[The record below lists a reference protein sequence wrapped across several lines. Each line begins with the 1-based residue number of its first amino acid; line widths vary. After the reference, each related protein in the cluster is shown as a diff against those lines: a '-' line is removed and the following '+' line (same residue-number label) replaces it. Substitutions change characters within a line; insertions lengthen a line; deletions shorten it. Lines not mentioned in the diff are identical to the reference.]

1 MASGDAGATYAAPG
15 GYAGRE
21 EAAGEASSAPAA
33 LNWPGRRRPRRSA
46 TMELLRA
53 ARRNEDE
60 QREAMLPDDVPML
73 LPHGAKHC
81 LEGAARGLHP
91 TVRWTIGFGEW
102 LALTRIR
109 ESKASRWLARF
120 LYILL

>member
-46 TMELLRA
+46 AMELLRA

-60 QREAMLPDDVPML
+60 QREALLPDDVPML
-73 LPHGAKHC
+73 LPHGAKHSRA
-81 LEGAARGLHP
+81 LREVRRRLREY
-91 TVRWTIGFGEW
+91 TVFP
-102 LALTRIR
+102 
-109 ESKASRWLARF
+109 
-120 LYILL
+120 ILIIIKFRV